1 MLYGGVPHLVAAAY
15 AAIGWQ
21 MILSGTALGLAS
33 ASRATEG
40 QLAALLP
47 LPLVVP
53 AFALA
58 LYSMHQAALAIRSM
72 SR

>member
-15 AAIGWQ
+15 AVIGWH
-21 MILSGTALGLAS
+21 MVLSGTALGLLS

-47 LPLVVP
+47 LPLVVA
-53 AFALA
+53 AFAVA
-58 LYSMHQAALAIRSM
+58 LYSMRHAALAMRSM

>member
-15 AAIGWQ
+15 AGIGWN
-21 MILSGTALGLAS
+21 MTMSGTALGLLS
-33 ASRATEG
+33 ISRATEG

-47 LPLVVP
+47 LPLVVA
-53 AFALA
+53 AFAVA
-58 LYSMHQAALAIRSM
+58 LYAMQHAALAMRSM